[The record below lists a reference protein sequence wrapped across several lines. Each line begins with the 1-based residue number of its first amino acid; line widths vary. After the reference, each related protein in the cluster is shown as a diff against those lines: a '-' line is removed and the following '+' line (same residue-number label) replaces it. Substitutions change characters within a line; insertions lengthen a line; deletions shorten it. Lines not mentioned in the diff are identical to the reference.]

1 MSAEAILVIILAS
14 VFAAF
19 VKGVTGLGY
28 PLIVV
33 PLATLVT
40 GIEDAVVAV
49 AIPNLA
55 ANLWMCWSE
64 RSARHETRD
73 LPRLLVPGVVGAVVG
88 TFALV
93 NMPEEPLLALLAL
106 TVLGF
111 VVLFVRSPE
120 LQARPRHVTHQWSP
134 VVGAATGVV
143 QGAVGASGPVIATW
157 LHGYRL
163 GKSAYVYAITLI
175 FALTG
180 SVQIAVLV
188 SQGEMTGG
196 RLVGSLAAGVP
207 MAVMIPLGTRFRE
220 RLDGPRFER
229 AVMVVL
235 VATSIAMIGRIVA

>member
-1 MSAEAILVIILAS
+1 MSGQALTVIVLAS

-33 PLATLVT
+33 PLATLAT

-55 ANLWMCWSE
+55 ANLWLCWTE
-64 RSARHETRD
+64 RSARGEVRD
-73 LPRLLVPGVVGAVVG
+73 LPRLLVPGVLGAVVG

-93 NMPEEPLLALLAL
+93 NLPEDPLLALLAV

-120 LQARPRHVTHQWSP
+120 LRLSPALTHQWAP
-134 VVGAATGVV
+134 AVGAVTGVV

-175 FALTG
+175 FAVTG
-180 SVQIAVLV
+180 SIQIAVLTT
-188 SQGEMTGG
+188 QGEMTGA
-196 RLVGSLAAGVP
+196 RLAGSVAAGIP
-207 MAVMIPLGTRFRE
+207 MAVMLPLGARFRD
-220 RLDGPRFER
+220 RLAGPMFER
-229 AVMVVL
+229 AVLAVL
-235 VATSIAMIGRIVA
+235 VAAAIGMVARIVV

>member
-1 MSAEAILVIILAS
+1 MSGEALLVLVLAS

-33 PLATLVT
+33 PIATLVM

-49 AIPNLA
+49 AIPNVV
-55 ANLWMCWSE
+55 ANLWLCWSE

-73 LPRLLVPGVVGAVVG
+73 LPRLLVPGVVFAVVG

-93 NMPEEPLLALLAL
+93 NLPEEPLLGLLAL
-106 TVLGF
+106 TVLAF
-111 VVLFVRSPE
+111 VVQFVRSPE
-120 LQARPRHVTHQWSP
+120 LRLAESFTHRWSP
-134 VVGAATGVV
+134 AVGAATGLV

-163 GKSAYVYAITLI
+163 DKSAYVFSMTLI

-180 SVQIAVLV
+180 AVQIGVLF
-188 SQGEMTGG
+188 SQDELTGD
-196 RLVGSLAAGVP
+196 RLVGAVAAGVP
-207 MAVMIPLGTRFRE
+207 MAVLVPLGARYRD
-220 RLDGPRFER
+220 RLAGPAFEH
-229 AVMVVL
+229 AVLGVL
-235 VATSIAMIGRIVA
+235 VATALGMLVRIVF

>member
-33 PLATLVT
+33 PVATLFT

-55 ANLWMCWSE
+55 ANLWLCWSE
-64 RSARHETRD
+64 RSARDETRD
-73 LPRLLVPGVVGAVVG
+73 LPRLLVPGVMGAAVG
-88 TFALV
+88 TFALINV
-93 NMPEEPLLALLAL
+93 PEEPLLALLAL

-111 VVLFVRSPE
+111 VVMFVRSPE
-120 LQARPRHVTHQWSP
+120 LRLTDQVTHRWSP
-134 VVGAATGVV
+134 AVGAATGIV

-163 GKSAYVYAITLI
+163 GKGAYVFAITLV
-175 FALTG
+175 FSLTG
-180 SVQIAVLV
+180 SMQIAVLI

-196 RLVGSLAAGVP
+196 RLVGSLAAGIP
-207 MAVMIPLGTRFRE
+207 MAVMIPVGSRFRD

-229 AVMVVL
+229 AVLLVL
-235 VATSIAMIGRIVA
+235 VATSVAMIGRIIA

>member
-49 AIPNLA
+49 AVPNLA

-64 RSARHETRD
+64 RSARGETRD

-120 LQARPRHVTHQWSP
+120 LRLTEAVTHRWSP

-143 QGAVGASGPVIATW
+143 QGAVGTSGPVIATW

-163 GKSAYVYAITLI
+163 GTSAYVYAITLI
-175 FALTG
+175 FAFTG
-180 SVQIAVLV
+180 SVQITVLV

-196 RLVGSLAAGVP
+196 RLVGSLAAGIP

-235 VATSIAMIGRIVA
+235 VATSIAMIVRIAA